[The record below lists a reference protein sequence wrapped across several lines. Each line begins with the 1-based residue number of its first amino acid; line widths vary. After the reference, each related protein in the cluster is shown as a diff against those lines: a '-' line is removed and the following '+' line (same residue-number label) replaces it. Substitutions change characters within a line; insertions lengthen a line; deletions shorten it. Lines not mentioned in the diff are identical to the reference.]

1 MRKHAVVNVLRTPH
15 MIDSFAAMSLTS
27 GQRLGAIIIFTSC
40 PAVAQID
47 LGGEWAA
54 TFHEDLQHRGGV
66 RLGDYT
72 GLPLNESGWRKAQSW
87 DESARST
94 FERQC
99 IPHVVTYA
107 MRGPANIRFSKI
119 VDPVSGEL
127 QAYSLLGS
135 YGGPRTIW
143 MDGRELSV
151 RSYCPAHL
159 GGLLH
164 RTLGTQHAG
173 RLDHPHQDRLA
184 IAQWRAHQ

>member
-1 MRKHAVVNVLRTPH
+1 
-15 MIDSFAAMSLTS
+15 MSL
-27 GQRLGAIIIFTSC
+27 RLGVAILVTAGSAF
-40 PAVAQID
+40 AQID

-99 IPHVVTYA
+99 IPHVITYA

-135 YGGPRTIW
+135 YGRPRTIW
-143 MDGRELSV
+143 MDGATILQTLR
-151 RSYCPAHL
+151 
-159 GGLLH
+159 
-164 RTLGTQHAG
+164 RTPGPGSPPDTG
-173 RLDHPHQDRLA
+173 NETC
-184 IAQWRAHQ
+184 

>member
-1 MRKHAVVNVLRTPH
+1 M
-15 MIDSFAAMSLTS
+15 
-27 GQRLGAIIIFTSC
+27 RLGLVLLLTACSAF
-40 PAVAQID
+40 AQID

-54 TFHEDLQHRGGV
+54 TFHEDLPHRGGV
-66 RLGDYT
+66 QLGDYT

-135 YGGPRTIW
+135 YGRPRTIW
-143 MDGRELSV
+143 MDGREHPSDLAPHTWAGFSTGHWERNMLV
-151 RSYCPAHL
+151 VETSHIKT
-159 GGLLH
+159 GWLL
-164 RTLGTQHAG
+164 RNGAPTS
-173 RLDHPHQDRLA
+173 DLA
-184 IAQWRAHQ
+184 TMTEYFTRYGNYLC

>member
-1 MRKHAVVNVLRTPH
+1 MLVYLGAAKSSFLRLLGVPNHSRLTEAAVLPLDFICDRLVCLL
-15 MIDSFAAMSLTS
+15 MSLNAGRRFVVVILLTAGS
-27 GQRLGAIIIFTSC
+27 AF
-40 PAVAQID
+40 AQID

-54 TFHEDLQHRGGV
+54 TFHEDLPHRGGV
-66 RLGDYT
+66 QLGDYT

-127 QAYSLLGS
+127 TAYSLLGS
-135 YGGPRTIW
+135 Y
-143 MDGRELSV
+143 
-151 RSYCPAHL
+151 
-159 GGLLH
+159 
-164 RTLGTQHAG
+164 
-173 RLDHPHQDRLA
+173 
-184 IAQWRAHQ
+184 